1 MESKNK
7 YFLLFLKLVLFSCFS
22 FEAKTNTTNQKL
34 SLGDTLD
41 AEKSITIG
49 VTMVSSGGIFEMGFF
64 TLDNL
69 SNYYI
74 GIWYK
79 QITPQTIV
87 WVANRETPL
96 SFLDME
102 SAELKIM
109 QDNLVLLNGNE
120 LSIWTTNINSSTKK
134 PVVAILR
141 DDGNLILNH
150 GSNSLWQSFDHP
162 SHTFL
167 PGSKIG
173 YNRKTKTQQA
183 LTSWTNSEDPRPGL
197 FSLEMESNGESIVRW
212 NKTVE
217 YWSSGPWN
225 GHSWGTVPL
234 KAHPIFNF
242 TFINNTNEVYFS
254 YYIFNP
260 SVMSRFIIDVTG
272 EIKQLTWLNSTKQ
285 WNMFF
290 AQPVQSCDVYGYC
303 GAYGACNDSSSIP
316 LCDCLPGFTPRSKKD
331 WDLNSFSF
339 GCERKTSLNCGNASA
354 SILEEDKYW
363 MHSHMRIPI
372 DNNILTVGSAPECE
386 STCLNNCSCTAY
398 AFEDNKCLTWDGDLF
413 NLQQLSENDAS
424 GITIYVKLAA
434 SEFSAPKAIAYKTH
448 KSRRLKVAIPT
459 TIATTIF
466 LCSLICLFYKTRRAR
481 SRGNPHLRSWLN
493 TEKGENDLIDEEDE
507 KGIEVPFFSLE
518 SILAATDNFS
528 EENKLGRGGFGL
540 VYKGKFQGG
549 REIAIKRLSAQSS
562 QGINEFK
569 NEVILI
575 ARLQHRNLVR
585 LMGYCVQGNEKI
597 LLYEYMPNK
606 SLDTFIFDERNHA
619 LIDWKKRFD
628 IISGIARGLL
638 YLHHDSRLRV
648 IHRDLKTSNIL
659 LDKEMNPKISDFGL
673 ARIVQGNITEANT
686 NKVVGTYGYMSPE
699 YALDGLFSIKSDVF
713 SFGVI
718 MLEIICGKRNTG
730 FYQREEALNL
740 LGYAWRLWNEG
751 NAMSLV
757 DDSLLE
763 SCNEED
769 ALKCINIA
777 LLCVQEDANIRPSM
791 SDVIIMLGSE
801 SISILKPNKPAF
813 TVRTRA
819 YSTTTLPSSES
830 YINSYNELTVTLED
844 GR

>member
-7 YFLLFLKLVLFSCFS
+7 YSLTFLKLVLFLCFS

-41 AEKSITIG
+41 VEKSITIG
-49 VTMVSSGGIFEMGFF
+49 VTVVSSGGIFEMGFF
-64 TLDNL
+64 KLGNL

-167 PGSKIG
+167 PGSKLG
-173 YNRKTKTQQA
+173 YNKKTKTQQT
-183 LTSWTNSEDPRPGL
+183 LTSWTNSEDPSPGL
-197 FSLEMESNGESIVRW
+197 FSLEIKPNGESIVRW
-212 NKTVE
+212 NKTVQ

-225 GHSWGTVPL
+225 GHGWGTIPL
-234 KAHPIFNF
+234 KSNPMFNF

-303 GAYGACNDSSSIP
+303 GAYGACNDSSSIA

-331 WDLNSFSF
+331 WDLNSFSG
-339 GCERKTSLNCGNASA
+339 GCERKTSLTCGNASA

-363 MHSHMRIPI
+363 MHSHMRLPI
-372 DNNILTVGSAPECE
+372 DNNILAIGSATECE
-386 STCLNNCSCTAY
+386 YTCLNNCSCNAY
-398 AFEDNKCLTWDGDLF
+398 AFDDNKCLAWDGDLF

-434 SEFSAPKAIAYKTH
+434 SEFSAPK
-448 KSRRLKVAIPT
+448 
-459 TIATTIF
+459 
-466 LCSLICLFYKTRRAR
+466 
-481 SRGNPHLRSWLN
+481 GNPHLHNWLN

-507 KGIEVPFFSLE
+507 KGTDVPFFSLE

-549 REIAIKRLSAQSS
+549 REIAVKRLSAQSG

-606 SLDTFIFDERNHA
+606 SLDTFIFDERNHT

-628 IISGIARGLL
+628 IISGIARGIL
-638 YLHHDSRLRV
+638 YLHHDSRLRI

-659 LDKEMNPKISDFGL
+659 LDKEMTPKISDFGL

-699 YALDGLFSIKSDVF
+699 YALDGLFSVKSDVF

-740 LGYAWRLWNEG
+740 LSYTWKLWNEG
-751 NAMSLV
+751 NVMSLV

-791 SDVIIMLGSE
+791 PDVIMMLGSE

-819 YSTTTLPSSES
+819 YSTTLSSSES
-830 YINSYNELTVTLED
+830 YINSCNELTVTVED